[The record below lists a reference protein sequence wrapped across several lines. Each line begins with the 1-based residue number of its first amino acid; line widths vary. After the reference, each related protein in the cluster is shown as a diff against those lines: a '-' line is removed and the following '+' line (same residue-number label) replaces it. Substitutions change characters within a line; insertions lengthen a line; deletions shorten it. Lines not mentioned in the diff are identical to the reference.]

1 MPNPKT
7 KSRLAAI
14 PRLISRPA
22 LLEMLGIGPSAL
34 HDWSINR
41 DFPAAIELG
50 PPGARSAKI
59 VWVES
64 EVLAWIES
72 RPRRV
77 LGVHGFRG
85 RLSESK
91 NDAPPPRKRGR
102 TKPLANA
109 TTESVR

>member
-1 MPNPKT
+1 MRNPKT

-50 PPGARSAKI
+50 PPRSALRQDCLGRI
-59 VWVES
+59 RS
-64 EVLAWIES
+64 
-72 RPRRV
+72 PRLDRI
-77 LGVHGFRG
+77 
-85 RLSESK
+85 
-91 NDAPPPRKRGR
+91 
-102 TKPLANA
+102 
-109 TTESVR
+109 